1 MGAKQMTSSE
11 LEDVKRG
18 IVSLGVCIAQLLRAS
33 DPSLPRKLKLLS
45 REMSEHLKGIE
56 SPHAADI
63 LYAFGTSLTNP
74 KFFPK
79 D

>member
-1 MGAKQMTSSE
+1 MTVSE
-11 LEDVKRG
+11 FEDVKRG
-18 IVSLGVCIAQLLRAS
+18 IACLGVCIAQLLRAS
-33 DPSLPRKLKLLS
+33 DPSSPRKLKLLT
-45 REMSEHLKGIE
+45 REMSEHLKGIG

-63 LYAFGTSLTNP
+63 LYTFGSSLTDP

>member
-1 MGAKQMTSSE
+1 MTSAE
-11 LEDVKRG
+11 FEDVKRG
-18 IVSLGVCIAQLLRAS
+18 IACLGVCVAQLLRAS
-33 DPSLPRKLKLLS
+33 DQAAPRKLKLLT
-45 REMSEHLKGIE
+45 REMSEHLKGIG

-63 LYAFGTSLTNP
+63 LYTLGTSLTDP

>member
-1 MGAKQMTSSE
+1 MTSAE

-18 IVSLGVCIAQLLRAS
+18 IGCLGVCIAQLLRAS
-33 DPSLPRKLKLLS
+33 DPAVPKKLKLLT
-45 REMSEHLKGIE
+45 REMSEHLKGIG

-63 LYAFGTSLTNP
+63 LYAFGTSLTDP